1 MVRGARKAIAVGVAV
16 AAACC
21 LQRHLTFVPG
31 PRHAAPVAAAAASMM
46 MAPAAFADEIGDAA
60 KKLGDASYSF
70 AKEVDW
76 NNGIFLQ
83 APGKFQP
90 LEALKAIDKMIEMGA
105 AADPKLLKEAA
116 EAHHKAI
123 GSISG
128 PNGVT
133 SRADWDAV
141 NAALGR
147 VIASVPKAKVMA
159 VYDSVKAITD
169 PGVPAY
175 MKSLVNGPDAEKA
188 YQGFLEFKDVVEKNQ
203 VATASA
209 PAVVPSGDKIGE
221 AAKAL
226 SDASYPFIKDIDWLS
241 DVYLK
246 PLPGKTAPETLQAID
261 KMIVMGAK
269 MDGNLLK
276 AAAEAHHKAIGSIDA
291 TGVTSAADYE
301 AVNAAIGRLVASVPK
316 STVMDVY
323 NSMAKVVDSSVPNN
337 MFSKVNPLDAV
348 AAAKGFYTFKD
359 VVEASQK
366 AIAVGV
372 AVAAACC
379 LQRHLTFVPGPR
391 HAAPVAAAA
400 ASMMMAPAAFADEI
414 GDAAKK
420 LGDASYSFAKEV
432 DWNNGIFL
440 QAPGKFQ
447 PLEALKAIDK
457 MIEMGAAADPKLLKE
472 AAEAHHK
479 AIGSSSGPNGVTS
492 RADWDAVNAALG
504 RVIASVP
511 KAKVMAVYDSVK
523 AITDPGVPAYMKS
536 LVNGPDAEK
545 AYQGFLD
552 FKDVVEKNQVATA
565 SAPAVV
571 PSGDKIGEAAKALSD
586 ASYPFIKDID
596 WLSDVYLKPLPGKTA
611 PETLQ
616 AIDKMIVMGAKMDGN
631 LLKAAAEAH
640 HKAIGSIDATG
651 VTSAADYEAVN
662 AAIGRL
668 VASVPKSTVMDVYN
682 SMAKV
687 VDSSVPNNM
696 FSKVNPLD
704 AVAAAKGF
712 YTFKDVVEASQ
723 R

>member
-1 MVRGARKAIAVGVAV
+1 MVRGAKKAIAVGVAV
-16 AAACC
+16 AVACG
-21 LQRHLTFVPG
+21 LQKHLNFVPG

-90 LEALKAIDKMIEMGA
+90 LSALKAIDKMIEMGA

-147 VIASVPKAKVMA
+147 VVASVPKAKVMA

-203 VATASA
+203 VTTASA
-209 PAVVPSGDKIGE
+209 PAVVPSGDKIGV

-241 DVYLK
+241 DIYLK
-246 PLPGKTAPETLQAID
+246 PLPGKTAPETLKAID

-316 STVMDVY
+316 TTVMDVY
-323 NSMAKVVDSSVPNN
+323 NSMAGVVDSTVTNN

-359 VVEASQK
+359 VVEAAQRWSWRPSEGSFNCLTCSNTFLMLYRYRMLRTSVTVSWPRQK
-366 AIAVGV
+366 ALKHMQKREKNKHAQQMMSAAMPNKGV
-372 AVAAACC
+372 
-379 LQRHLTFVPGPR
+379 
-391 HAAPVAAAA
+391 
-400 ASMMMAPAAFADEI
+400 
-414 GDAAKK
+414 K
-420 LGDASYSFAKEV
+420 
-432 DWNNGIFL
+432 
-440 QAPGKFQ
+440 
-447 PLEALKAIDK
+447 
-457 MIEMGAAADPKLLKE
+457 
-472 AAEAHHK
+472 
-479 AIGSSSGPNGVTS
+479 
-492 RADWDAVNAALG
+492 VNAANCRLLWHACTFTKCWIWHCMSWVISINNLG
-504 RVIASVP
+504 FRHLWRQDRKRCLSVCSP
-511 KAKVMAVYDSVK
+511 SSWTCSDLQHIRKFNTVY
-523 AITDPGVPAYMKS
+523 
-536 LVNGPDAEK
+536 
-545 AYQGFLD
+545 
-552 FKDVVEKNQVATA
+552 
-565 SAPAVV
+565 
-571 PSGDKIGEAAKALSD
+571 
-586 ASYPFIKDID
+586 
-596 WLSDVYLKPLPGKTA
+596 
-611 PETLQ
+611 
-616 AIDKMIVMGAKMDGN
+616 
-631 LLKAAAEAH
+631 
-640 HKAIGSIDATG
+640 SI
-651 VTSAADYEAVN
+651 
-662 AAIGRL
+662 
-668 VASVPKSTVMDVYN
+668 
-682 SMAKV
+682 
-687 VDSSVPNNM
+687 
-696 FSKVNPLD
+696 
-704 AVAAAKGF
+704 
-712 YTFKDVVEASQ
+712 
-723 R
+723 